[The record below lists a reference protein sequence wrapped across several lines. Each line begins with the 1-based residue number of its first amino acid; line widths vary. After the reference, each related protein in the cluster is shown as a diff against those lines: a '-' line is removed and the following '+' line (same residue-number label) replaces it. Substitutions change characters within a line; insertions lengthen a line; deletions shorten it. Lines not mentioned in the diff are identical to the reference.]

1 MSAIPIETAN
11 APDAVKTRFVSS
23 RLSWWPVLVFLPARF
38 AFAFVAQ
45 GVVAALLAL
54 RGTPDAWREAAG
66 WWPVH
71 GTLTDALCLLAL
83 VGLMRREGLAL
94 GALFGARGML
104 ALRQLAWTPVYLLAV
119 APATVLA
126 RAITQAFYGQ
136 AQPPMFTA
144 VDLPAAWG
152 WYSILVWPLVWSI
165 VEELV
170 YLGYLLPRL
179 EALSGRTWVAM
190 IAVTFFWGLQ
200 HLAIPWIADGGYL
213 AWRVLSS
220 WAALSLFPV
229 AFVLG
234 RRRLI
239 PLIGVHY
246 IADLATAIMAV
257 TLQS

>member
-1 MSAIPIETAN
+1 MIAPLSETAN
-11 APDAVKTRFVSS
+11 APASMKARFANS
-23 RLSWWPVLVFLPARF
+23 RLKWWPVLAFLPARL

-45 GVVAALLAL
+45 GATAALLAL
-54 RGTPDAWREAAG
+54 QGVADAWRVAAG

-71 GTLTDALCLLAL
+71 GTLTDVLCLLAL
-83 VGLMRREGLAL
+83 AWLARREGLTL
-94 GALFGARGML
+94 GALFGVRGWP

-126 RAITQAFYGQ
+126 RVISMGFYGD
-136 AQPPMFTA
+136 APPPMFTV
-144 VDLPAAWG
+144 VDLPPAWG
-152 WYSILVWPLVWSI
+152 WYSILVWPVIWVLT
-165 VEELV
+165 EELV
-170 YLGYLLPRL
+170 YLGYLMPRL
-179 EALSGRTWVAM
+179 EALTGRTWLAAM
-190 IAVTFFWGLQ
+190 AVTFFWGLQ
-200 HLAIPWIADGGYL
+200 HLAIPWIADGTYL
-213 AWRVLSS
+213 AWRVLAS

-246 IADLATAIMAV
+246 LADLATAIMAV